1 LFEFGWLEK
10 HWDLHDEFI
19 TFLRLLLFFKNNL
32 CFGFA
37 LFRKIDIFI
46 VSKLDQRKPDMSSA
60 LQNIAIGV
68 DIGGSHI
75 TAVAVDMTQHVI
87 IKGSRAEY
95 PVDNKAEANEILEV
109 WSGTLRR
116 VLKGIQIFNLR
127 GIGFAMPG
135 PFDYVNGI
143 CLIRGVPKYE
153 KLYGVNVGRAISSRL
168 GLPCDCRVRFMN
180 DASSFAVGEAWAGK
194 AAGRRKIMAITLGTG
209 FGSAFVDDRIPVVEG
224 DLVPKMG
231 CVYHLP
237 VGNGIADDYFS
248 TRWFTSR
255 YNEVTGRVAEGV
267 KEVASEADKNPGVA
281 GLFSEFGTG
290 LGAFLAPWLIKFGAE
305 MLVIGGNIS
314 NAYNLFGP
322 ALEKE
327 LQKAGC
333 RSEVTTSGLMEDAA
347 LLGSA
352 YLFDEG
358 FWKAVQPALPL
369 M

>member
-1 LFEFGWLEK
+1 M
-10 HWDLHDEFI
+10 
-19 TFLRLLLFFKNNL
+19 N
-32 CFGFA
+32 
-37 LFRKIDIFI
+37 
-46 VSKLDQRKPDMSSA
+46 SS
-60 LQNIAIGV
+60 LQKIAIGV

-75 TAVAVDMTQHVI
+75 TAVAVDMERHCFIT
-87 IKGSRAEY
+87 GSRAES
-95 PVDNKAEANEILEV
+95 PVDNKAEADEILKV
-109 WSGTLRR
+109 WTDTLKR
-116 VLKGIQIFNLR
+116 VLRGIQIFNLR

-135 PFDYVNGI
+135 PFDYVSGI

-153 KLYGVNVGRAISSRL
+153 KLYGVNVGKAVSSRL

-194 AAGRRKIMAITLGTG
+194 AAGCRRMMAVTLGTG
-209 FGSAFVDDRIPVVEG
+209 FGSAFVNERVPVVDG
-224 DLVPKMG
+224 DTVPEKG

-237 VGNGIADDYFS
+237 CGNGIADDYFS

-255 YNEVTGRVAEGV
+255 YNEVTGRKAEGV
-267 KEVASEADKNPGVA
+267 REVAMEAESHTEVRD
-281 GLFSEFGTG
+281 LFAEFGTG
-290 LGAFLAPWLIKFGAE
+290 LGAFLVPWLMRFGAE

-314 NAYNLFGP
+314 YAFKLFGP

-327 LQKAGC
+327 LRQAGC
-333 RSEVTTSGLMEDAA
+333 TSEVAVSELREDAA

-352 YLFDEG
+352 YLFDDG